1 MPLTPI
7 DVRHQEFSGQLMG
20 YSKKEVR
27 AFLEQIADE
36 MDSVMSMKDKEL
48 QRARE
53 MQYEVKQEAV
63 QASNA
68 VEDLKRREELI
79 SRTLVFAE
87 KTKADIISNAR
98 KEAENIIHE
107 GELKAK
113 RAIQEAKQYLNVLEH
128 QYMHVKEQKR
138 QFLMQFR
145 VELQT
150 FMDRI
155 GKDPLLTKDAEQ
167 LLDSEFKQLKE
178 EIQPRLDQNQN
189 QNKPDPGQGN

>member
-1 MPLTPI
+1 MPLSPLDI
-7 DVRHQEFSGQLMG
+7 RHQEFSSQMFG

-27 AFLEQIADE
+27 ALLEQIADE
-36 MDSVMSMKDKEL
+36 METAFQAKE
-48 QRARE
+48 RE
-53 MQYEVKQEAV
+53 LLKAQQMQYEVKQEAV

-87 KTKADIISNAR
+87 KTKADIIGNAR

-107 GELKAK
+107 AELKAK
-113 RAIQEAKQYLNVLEH
+113 RVIQETKQYLNVLDH
-128 QYMHVKEQKR
+128 QYMHLKEQKR

-167 LLDSEFKQLKE
+167 MLDSEFKRIKE
-178 EIQPRLDQNQN
+178 EIQPQI
-189 QNKPDPGQGN
+189 GQPSEPNPPQK

>member
-1 MPLTPI
+1 MPLTPLDI
-7 DVRHQEFSGQLMG
+7 RHQEFSSGMLG

-36 MDSVMSMKDKEL
+36 MDSVLQKQEL
-48 QRARE
+48 ELHRAQQI
-53 MQYEVKQEAV
+53 QYEVKQEAV

-87 KTKADIISNAR
+87 KTKADIIANAR

-107 GELKAK
+107 AELKAK

-128 QYMHVKEQKR
+128 QYMHIKEQKR

-167 LLDSEFKQLKE
+167 LLDSEFRQIKE
-178 EIQPRLDQNQN
+178 EIQPKPENAQDSKPQN
-189 QNKPDPGQGN
+189 

>member
-1 MPLTPI
+1 MPLSPLDI
-7 DVRHQEFSGQLMG
+7 RHQEFSSQMFG

-27 AFLEQIADE
+27 ALLEQIADE
-36 MDSVMSMKDKEL
+36 MEATFQAKEREL
-48 QRARE
+48 QKAQQL
-53 MQYEVKQEAV
+53 QYEVKQEAV

-87 KTKADIISNAR
+87 KTKADIIANAR

-107 GELKAK
+107 AELKAK
-113 RAIQEAKQYLNVLEH
+113 RVIQETKQYLNVLDH
-128 QYMHVKEQKR
+128 QYMHLKEQKR

-167 LLDSEFKQLKE
+167 MLDNEFKRIKE
-178 EIQPRLDQNQN
+178 EIQPQIGHTENQPPL
-189 QNKPDPGQGN
+189 K

>member
-1 MPLTPI
+1 MPLTPLDI
-7 DVRHQEFSGQLMG
+7 RHQEFSGQLMG
-20 YSKKEVR
+20 YSKREVR

-36 MDSVMSMKDKEL
+36 MDVVMSLKDKEL
-48 QRARE
+48 QHARE

-155 GKDPLLTKDAEQ
+155 GKDPMLAKDADQ
-167 LLDSEFKQLKE
+167 LLDSEFKQLKD
-178 EIQPRLDQNQN
+178 EIQPRLDQSPD
-189 QNKPDPGQGN
+189 QNKPAN

>member
-1 MPLTPI
+1 MPLSPLDI
-7 DVRHQEFSGQLMG
+7 RHQEFSSQMFG

-27 AFLEQIADE
+27 ALLEQIADE
-36 MDSVMSMKDKEL
+36 METAFQAKE
-48 QRARE
+48 RE
-53 MQYEVKQEAV
+53 LLKAQQMQYEVKQEAV

-87 KTKADIISNAR
+87 KTKADIIGNAR

-107 GELKAK
+107 DELKAK
-113 RAIQEAKQYLNVLEH
+113 RVIQETKQYLNVLYH
-128 QYMHVKEQKR
+128 QYMHLKEQKR

-167 LLDSEFKQLKE
+167 MLDSEFKRIKE
-178 EIQPRLDQNQN
+178 EIQPQI
-189 QNKPDPGQGN
+189 GQPSEPNPSQK

>member
-1 MPLTPI
+1 MPLSPLDI
-7 DVRHQEFSGQLMG
+7 RHQEFSSQMFG
-20 YSKKEVR
+20 YSKKEVH
-27 AFLEQIADE
+27 ALLEQIADE
-36 MDSVMSMKDKEL
+36 METAFQAKE
-48 QRARE
+48 RE
-53 MQYEVKQEAV
+53 LLKAQQMQYEVKQEAV

-87 KTKADIISNAR
+87 KTKADIIGNAR

-107 GELKAK
+107 AELKAK
-113 RAIQEAKQYLNVLEH
+113 RVIQETKQYLNVLDH
-128 QYMHVKEQKR
+128 QYMHLKEQKR

-167 LLDSEFKQLKE
+167 MLDSEFKRIKE
-178 EIQPRLDQNQN
+178 EIQPQI
-189 QNKPDPGQGN
+189 GQPSEPNPSQK